1 MLTEIR
7 NLQEVARQCLA
18 GENLDPQLSC
28 WLGESLRSFL
38 ERRSDSIEDAL
49 GLCAP
54 RGGVPWWMEA
64 AIRERDGALRELAR
78 RFFAGRSVSA
88 QARLIRQRALRYAA
102 SSWRFDRNRVE
113 MPEHYRGVMNA
124 WLWRAFKSGAA
135 MPIGERQLR
144 TVLAH

>member
-18 GENLDPQLSC
+18 GENLDPELSN
-28 WLGESLRSFL
+28 WLGESLRDFL
-38 ERRSDSIEDAL
+38 ERRAETIEDAL

-64 AIRERDGALRELAR
+64 AIRERDAALRELAA
-78 RFFAGRSVSA
+78 RFFADQSVSA

-102 SSWRFDRNRVE
+102 SSWRFDRDRGE
-113 MPEHYRGVMNA
+113 MPEHYRGSMNA